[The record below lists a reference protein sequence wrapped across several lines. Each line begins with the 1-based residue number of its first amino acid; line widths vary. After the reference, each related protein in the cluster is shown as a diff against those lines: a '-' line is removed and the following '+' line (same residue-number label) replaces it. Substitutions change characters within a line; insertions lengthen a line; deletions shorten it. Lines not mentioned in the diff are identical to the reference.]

1 MLPLETAEAMA
12 SAKRVADHL
21 SGAYACLERG
31 KTVHPSLQV
40 SVAVVDNQPGDPPEG
55 TLKRVQEFLTGE

>member
-1 MLPLETAEAMA
+1 MLPVETAEAMA

-31 KTVHPSLQV
+31 KTVHPSLQA
-40 SVAVVDNQPGDPPEG
+40 SVVVVENEPGDPPERA
-55 TLKRVQEFLTGE
+55 LKRVQEFLI